1 MLPPVSASL
10 FRVFRILLVLAAT
23 FVVLPVVAQASDGE
37 RLFKEG
43 LELLDKAK
51 ASGDQKLYA
60 EACSKFEQ
68 SFAAE
73 KSLSPLLNLARCEE
87 ARGRLRVALKTWQS
101 AADLARSQGDS
112 TAQIL
117 AQGGA
122 SSVAEKLPK
131 IVVQPS
137 ARANGAIL
145 TIDGEAADPGA
156 PFAVDVGK
164 HVVVGVLGT
173 EREEKEVT
181 VERGV
186 VTVELFAGTA
196 PQKTDPKPGPGPG
209 PTPTPTNNDTDWAL
223 PAWITFGIGV
233 AAWGGVAA
241 TSAVWLNECSD
252 KDCLGEPPGSAPPAG
267 LNISNAVLWVAAGV
281 ATGLSV
287 TFFVLEATDDDG
299 AASAQPA
306 KAALTFFSNGTNSG
320 LRVLGQF

>member
-1 MLPPVSASL
+1 MLPPVSVPF
-10 FRVFRILLVLAAT
+10 FRLLPFLLLVAVTIVA
-23 FVVLPVVAQASDGE
+23 LPVAAQASDGE

-87 ARGRLRVALKTWQS
+87 ARGRMRVALKTWQQ

-122 SSVAEKLPK
+122 SSIADKLPK
-131 IVVQPS
+131 IVVQVGP
-137 ARANGAIL
+137 RANGAAI

-164 HVVVGVLGT
+164 HVVVATLGA

-186 VTVELFAGTA
+186 VTVELLAGAAQQT
-196 PQKTDPKPGPGPG
+196 TDPKPGPGP
-209 PTPTPTNNDTDWAL
+209 TPVPASNDTDWAL

-241 TSAVWLNECSD
+241 TSAVWLDKCGECLNDST
-252 KDCLGEPPGSAPPAG
+252 LEAPDAG
-267 LNISNAVLWVAAGV
+267 LNISNAVLWVAAGI
-281 ATGLSV
+281 ASGLSV

-299 AASAQPA
+299 TPSAPGA
-306 KAALTFFSNGTNSG
+306 KAALSFFSNGSSSG

>member
-186 VTVELFAGTA
+186 VTVELFAGAAQT
-196 PQKTDPKPGPGPG
+196 TDPKLGPGPG

-241 TSAVWLNECSD
+241 TSVVWLNECD
-252 KDCLGEPPGSAPPAG
+252 TCLDTTNPARAPAPDDG
-267 LNISNAVLWVAAGV
+267 IGISNAILWVAAGV

-299 AASAQPA
+299 VASAQPA

>member
-131 IVVQPS
+131 IVLQPS
-137 ARANGAIL
+137 ARANGATL

-186 VTVELFAGTA
+186 VTVELFAGAAKT
-196 PQKTDPKPGPGPG
+196 TDPKPGPGPG
-209 PTPTPTNNDTDWAL
+209 PTPAPTSNDTDWAL

-241 TSAVWLNECSD
+241 TSAVWLGECG
-252 KDCLGEPPGSAPPAG
+252 DCLSNPDLDAPDAG

-299 AASAQPA
+299 AESAPP
-306 KAALTFFSNGTNSG
+306 KAALSVFSNGTSSG

>member
-241 TSAVWLNECSD
+241 TSAVWLDECGTCLDTTNEARD
-252 KDCLGEPPGSAPPAG
+252 SAPPDG
-267 LNISNAVLWVAAGV
+267 LGISNAVLWVAASV

-299 AASAQPA
+299 AASAQP